1 MKSDPIRNRLVYE
14 ADDVPPAP
22 LTILLAIQY
31 VFLLVAPITI
41 TPLVIVRFL
50 DLPYETASW
59 VVFAA
64 LICSGITTIIQI
76 QRVGRIGAGYL
87 LFMGSSAAFV
97 GCGAAAVELG
107 GFALLGAMA
116 IASAPLQML
125 FAWSLG
131 RLRKIVTPLVGGVV
145 IMLIVVSVLPIALEL
160 LERPVGPEHDATIN
174 LWPAGA
180 TLLTIVVLSAFGN
193 AQVRVAS
200 PLLGLVAGT
209 VVAYPLGLM
218 SFATVATAPWIGLPA
233 GNWPGLDF
241 SFPPGS
247 LPIVVAF
254 AVVTLVGA
262 LESVGDA
269 MAVQRVSLRKFRKID
284 YDRVQGA
291 VYTDGIGNALSGAM
305 GTVPNTTYSNTI
317 AVIDLTGVASRRVG
331 ICAAAGLIALAFM
344 PKVAALLAALP
355 SPIIAAFLFVLLA
368 MLFTTGIRLAAAHG
382 LSFESGIILGLAFW
396 AGYAFE
402 NEMVFADR
410 IPEGMAAFTSNGM
423 AMGALTAVALS
434 LLFSIRPRSSKQ
446 LRLPPE
452 AGRLGEL
459 HQFSGSFAERMGLP
473 QALRGKLDLAVEEIF
488 MHLCNAPRGDEPA
501 VIAFSISLANDHLT
515 IEVQDSSLSPDLDEA
530 LPDFDPAEA
539 ESIEPD
545 ELGLALL
552 SRICSDVRHL
562 RIANVNYIS
571 CDIPKES

>member
-1 MKSDPIRNRLVYE
+1 MKSDPTRNGLIYE
-14 ADDVPPAP
+14 ANENPPP
-22 LTILLAIQY
+22 GLTGLLALQY

-41 TPLVIVRFL
+41 TPLIIVSFL
-50 DLPYETASW
+50 DLPMETASW

-76 QRVGRIGAGYL
+76 QRFGKIGSGYM
-87 LFMGSSAAFV
+87 LFMGTSAAFV
-97 GCGAAAVELG
+97 GCGVAAVELG

-116 IASAPLQML
+116 IASAPLQIL

-160 LERPVGPEHDATIN
+160 LERPVSPEIDPMHN

-180 TLLTIVVLSAFGN
+180 TLLAILVLSAFGN
-193 AQVRVAS
+193 AQIRVAS
-200 PLLGLVAGT
+200 PLIGLIIGSA
-209 VVAYPLGLM
+209 VAYPLGLM
-218 SFATVATAPWIGLPA
+218 SFAGVLDAPWIGLPL
-233 GNWPGLDF
+233 GDWPGLDF
-241 SFPPGS
+241 SFPAGS
-247 LPIVVAF
+247 LPIFVAF

-262 LESVGDA
+262 LESVGDS
-269 MAVQRVSLRKFRKID
+269 MAVQRVSQRNFRKVD

-291 VYTDGIGNALSGAM
+291 LYTDGIGNALSGLMA
-305 GTVPNTTYSNTI
+305 TVPNTTYSNTI

-331 ICAAAGLIALAFM
+331 IVAACGIIALAFM

-402 NEMVFADR
+402 NDMVFSER
-410 IPEGMAAFTSNGM
+410 IPGSLTAFTSNGM

-434 LLFSIRPRSSKQ
+434 LLFSIRPRSSRVLK
-446 LRLPPE
+446 LPPE
-452 AGRLGEL
+452 PNRLAEL
-459 HQFSGSFAERMGLP
+459 HKFSADFGEKMKLP
-473 QALRGKLDLAVEEIF
+473 HPMRGKVDLALEEIF
-488 MHLCNAPRGDEPA
+488 IHLCNAPRDSSPKS
-501 VIAFSISLANDHLT
+501 IAFSLSLSTTALT
-515 IEVQDSSLSPDLDEA
+515 IEVQDSSQSPDIDEA
-530 LPDFDPAEA
+530 LPDFDPADA
-539 ESIEPD
+539 ASIDPN

-562 RIANVNYIS
+562 RISNINYIS
-571 CDIPKES
+571 CDIERRE